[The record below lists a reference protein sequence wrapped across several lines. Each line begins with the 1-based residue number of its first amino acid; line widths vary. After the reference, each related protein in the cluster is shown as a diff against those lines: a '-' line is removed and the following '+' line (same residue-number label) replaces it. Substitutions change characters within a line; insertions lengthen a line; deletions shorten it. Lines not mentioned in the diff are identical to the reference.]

1 MGEVLTPGSVAP
13 PPGAGLPERPDAAPA
28 PGTVLPS
35 HYAQCMGCG
44 ADHPTGL
51 RLRMVVGEGWTVH
64 ADVTLGEHHQGAPG
78 LAHGGMLAAALDEA
92 LGGLGWLLQ
101 APMVTGRLQ
110 VEYLRPVRI
119 GTTVR
124 IVAQAVAVQ
133 GRRTY
138 CQAYARDVADLDGGD
153 LARAFA
159 VFVLVPLEHF
169 RRHGRSMP
177 TTARTWEVNP

>member
-1 MGEVLTPGSVAP
+1 
-13 PPGAGLPERPDAAPA
+13 
-28 PGTVLPS
+28 
-35 HYAQCMGCG
+35 MGCG